1 MSRTRHDRSSTDRP
15 TAPSPGT
22 QALERGLALLEIL
35 RGAPGGLA
43 LADLAAAS
51 GLHKSTVHRLVAA
64 LSRWGYVSRSPDGG
78 RYRLGIRLA
87 ELGQVAL
94 QALDLRAEA
103 APHLRELVART
114 GITAHLGVL
123 HGTEIVYLDKVES
136 DTATVRMASTIGGRM
151 PVHSTAIGKAILAH
165 LPEDDVRALLART
178 GLPARTPRTITD
190 MEVLIDQLRLVRR
203 SGWALDDTE
212 NEEGIRCV
220 AAPLFDHTC
229 RVVGAISL
237 SGPVFQVTVEAVP
250 ELART
255 VKTCAARISVT
266 LGWSGDGTRVQATAP
281 RGGGEAVR

>member
-1 MSRTRHDRSSTDRP
+1 MSHRRQARSSTDRP

-22 QALERGLALLEIL
+22 QTLERGLALLEIL
-35 RGAPGGLA
+35 RSAPGGLA

-64 LSRWGYVSRSPDGG
+64 LSRWGYVSRSPEG

-94 QALDLRAEA
+94 QCLDLRAEA
-103 APHLRELVART
+103 APHLRDLVART

-123 HGTEIVYLDKVES
+123 HGAEIVYLDKVES
-136 DTATVRMASTIGGRM
+136 DRATVRMASTIGGRM
-151 PVHSTAIGKAILAH
+151 PVHSTAIGKAILAR

-190 MEVLIDQLRLVRR
+190 MEVLIDQLRLTRR
-203 SGWALDDTE
+203 RGWALDDTE

-220 AAPLFDHTC
+220 AAPLFDHTG
-229 RVVGAISL
+229 RVVGAVSL

-250 ELART
+250 DLARA
-255 VKTCAARISVT
+255 VQACAARISVA
-266 LGWSGDGTRVQATAP
+266 LGWSGDGPRVHAP
-281 RGGGEAVR
+281 AARTGDGAAR